1 MYSTNQS
8 INVFSITKSKVTS
21 QRTFS
26 DIYNDPQGKSE
37 LYSIENIQPLIL
49 KNIWVAVKNRKQ
61 LVFFN
66 SLLDKGTD
74 PPADSNGI
82 VDIKV
87 NQKTEEILSLTKD
100 YK

>member
-1 MYSTNQS
+1 M
-8 INVFSITKSKVTS
+8 
-21 QRTFS
+21 
-26 DIYNDPQGKSE
+26 
-37 LYSIENIQPLIL
+37 
-49 KNIWVAVKNRKQ
+49 
-61 LVFFN
+61 FFN

-100 YK
+100 YKQIRIWIYDVLDKNPKRSNYADDKPHKKFTHFEVSISNRKNIYFNMGVF